1 MIRVGEKLPDFCL
14 NDQNGKEHCREDFK
28 DKRLVMF
35 FYIKDNTPG
44 WKKEAVAFQKQ
55 LKTLEG
61 LNTKIVGISNDSVE
75 SHQKFAEEYDLTYP
89 LLADVDKK
97 LAKKFDVVNLVGIYK
112 RSTFIISKEQKI
124 MKVFPKVKVGGHV
137 ENVIEYLKEVDEKK

>member
-35 FYIKDNTPG
+35 FYIKDNTSG

-61 LNTKIVGISNDSVE
+61 LKTKVVGVSNDSVE
-75 SHQKFAEEYDLTYP
+75 SHQKFADEYDLTYP

-97 LAKKFDVVNLVGIYK
+97 LAKKFDVVNMIGIYK

-124 MKVFPKVKVGGHV
+124 MKVFPKVKIDGHV
-137 ENVIEYLKEVDEKK
+137 ERIVNYLKDID

>member
-61 LNTKIVGISNDSVE
+61 LNTTIVGVSSDSVE

-97 LAKKFDVVNLVGIYK
+97 LAKKFEVVNLVGIYK

-137 ENVIEYLKEVDEKK
+137 ENVIEYLKEIDDK

>member
-28 DKRLVMF
+28 DKRLVLF

-61 LNTKIVGISNDSVE
+61 LNTKLIGVSSDSVE

-97 LAKKFDVVNLVGIYK
+97 LAKKFEVVNLVGIYK

-124 MKVFPKVKVGGHV
+124 MKVFPKVKVDGHV
-137 ENVIEYLKEVDEKK
+137 ERVIEYLKEVEEK

>member
-14 NDQNGKEHCREDFK
+14 NDQNGKEHCRDDFK

-44 WKKEAVAFQKQ
+44 WKKEAVAFQRQ
-55 LKTLEG
+55 LKALEG
-61 LNTKIVGISNDSVE
+61 LNTKVIGVSSDSVE
-75 SHQKFAEEYDLTYP
+75 SHQKFADEYDLTYP

-97 LAKKFDVVNLVGIYK
+97 LAKKFEVVNMIGIYK
-112 RSTFIISKEQKI
+112 RTTFIISKEQKI
-124 MKVFPKVKVGGHV
+124 MKVFPKVKIDGHV
-137 ENVIEYLKEVDEKK
+137 ERIVEYLKDID

>member
-14 NDQNGKEHCREDFK
+14 NDQNGNEHCRDDFK
-28 DKRLVMF
+28 DKRLAMF

-44 WKKEAVAFQKQ
+44 WKKEAVAFQRQ

-61 LNTKIVGISNDSVE
+61 LNTKVIGVSSDSVE
-75 SHQKFAEEYDLTYP
+75 SHQKFADEYDLTYP

-97 LAKKFDVVNLVGIYK
+97 LAKKFEVVNMIGMYK

-124 MKVFPKVKVGGHV
+124 MKVFSKVKVDGHV
-137 ENVIEYLKEVDEKK
+137 ERVIEYLKDID

>member
-1 MIRVGEKLPDFCL
+1 MIRVGDKMPDFCL
-14 NDQNGKEHCREDFK
+14 KNQSGNEYNRADFSDQ
-28 DKRLVMF
+28 RLVLF

-61 LNTKIVGISNDSVE
+61 LETKVIGVSKDGVDS
-75 SHQKFAEEYDLTYP
+75 HRKFAEEYDLTYP

-97 LAKKFDVVNLVGIYK
+97 LAEKFGILNFMGIFK
-112 RSTFIISKEQKI
+112 RTTFVISKKQKVI
-124 MKVFPKVKVGGHV
+124 KIFNKVKVAGHAEKIV
-137 ENVIEYLKEVDEKK
+137 EYIESLDQE

>member
-1 MIRVGEKLPDFCL
+1 MLGVGDTMPDFCL
-14 NDQNGKEHCREDFK
+14 NDQNGKEHCREDYK
-28 DKRLVMF
+28 DKRLILF

-61 LNTKIVGISNDSVE
+61 LDTKVIGVSKDSVE
-75 SHQKFAEEYDLTYP
+75 SHKKFAEEYDIKYP
-89 LLADVDKK
+89 LLADIDKK
-97 LAKKFDVVNLVGIYK
+97 LAKKFDVVNLAGIYK

-124 MKVFPKVKVGGHV
+124 MKVYPNVKIEGHAQKVV
-137 ENVIEYLKEVDEKK
+137 EYLKDID